1 MGFVTVIMDI
11 HEIIKVLVYQDAD
24 KIKCGMLTHVSV
36 FKVMYSMLLGNVFYN
51 KIYAMKMKYSRIML
65 VNVNLV
71 FQGIEMEFVLL
82 SLFAHLVSL

>member
-11 HEIIKVLVYQDAD
+11 HEIIKVLVFQDVD
-24 KIKCGMLTHVSV
+24 KIKCGVLTHVSV
-36 FKVMYSMLLGNVFYN
+36 FKVLYSMLLGNVFHN
-51 KIYAMKMKYSRIML
+51 KVYAKKIKCSRIML

-71 FQGIEMEFVLL
+71 FQRIEMEFVPL